1 MRQQPTDV
9 EIWDSIVCAYQ
20 RSLEHAKH
28 KLARAKENELTNK
41 EQLIQ

>member
-1 MRQQPTDV
+1 MQQQPTEV

-28 KLARAKENELTNK
+28 KLAKAKEKELINK